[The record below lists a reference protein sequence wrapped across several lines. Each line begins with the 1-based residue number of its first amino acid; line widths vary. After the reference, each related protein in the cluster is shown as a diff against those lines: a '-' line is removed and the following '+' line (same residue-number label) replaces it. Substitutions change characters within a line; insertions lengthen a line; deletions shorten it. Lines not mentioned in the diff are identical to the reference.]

1 MLDNCRRLGSW
12 TELVLRPSEV
22 GNSSEYGQAQMPQ
35 VVKPSG
41 PTLTHLGNGLPFY
54 CIAWMIAFPGMLT
67 AIDAAAGIDL
77 ARANLTLFLAVWFCP
92 VVLLYVFWLT
102 WPWTGRLPV
111 YSAFLK
117 WPQPRAEVDAA
128 GLRLTVPDGGERYF
142 AWDEIGSLVAIPGRE
157 KLKLG
162 PVAFEWGAGLPSELR
177 APDGA
182 VIAQVPVQ
190 LVHSTGP
197 TLAACVLR
205 AQPGRYVGTGVR
217 YRGWPDGFALSSR
230 APNDSTFDLAPT

>member
-1 MLDNCRRLGSW
+1 MLDDCQPLESW
-12 TELVLRPSEV
+12 TGSVLRQSET
-22 GNSSEYGQAQMPQ
+22 GSLEYAQAQMPQ
-35 VVKPSG
+35 VVKPSR
-41 PTLTHLGNGLPFY
+41 PTLTRLGNASPFY
-54 CIAWMIAFPGMLT
+54 CIAWMVAFPGMLA

-77 ARANLTLFLAVWFCP
+77 ARANPAVFVAVWCSP

-142 AWDEIGSLVAIPGRE
+142 VWDEIGSLLAIPGRE
-157 KLKLG
+157 KRKLG

-177 APDGA
+177 APDGT

-190 LVHSTGP
+190 LVRSTGP

-205 AQPGRYVGTGVR
+205 AQPRRYVGTGAR
-217 YRGWPDGFALSSR
+217 YRGWPGGFVLSPR
-230 APNDSTFDLAPT
+230 ARQ